1 MARSRRQKPKE
12 PGDRGQAD
20 LDDRRTGVE
29 SLFQEFVRRTA
40 TLGLSGFFLTEEALR
55 RAFGDVVPKEW
66 VKYAAKQSAEM
77 RSEVLDRVSAEFGQ
91 WLRSLDAEELQRS
104 VLRTLLEHY
113 DLQIQL
119 EISARPRSG
128 ERSSLE
134 LVPRR
139 K

>member
-1 MARSRRQKPKE
+1 MARSKRQKPKE
-12 PGDRGQAD
+12 PDGQEQ
-20 LDDRRTGVE
+20 LGPDDRRTGAE

-66 VKYAAKQSAEM
+66 VKYAAGQSAQM
-77 RSEVLDRVSAEFGQ
+77 RHELLDRVSAEFGE

-104 VLRTLLEHY
+104 VMRTLLEHY

-128 ERSSLE
+128 ERASLE
-134 LVPRR
+134 LIPRR